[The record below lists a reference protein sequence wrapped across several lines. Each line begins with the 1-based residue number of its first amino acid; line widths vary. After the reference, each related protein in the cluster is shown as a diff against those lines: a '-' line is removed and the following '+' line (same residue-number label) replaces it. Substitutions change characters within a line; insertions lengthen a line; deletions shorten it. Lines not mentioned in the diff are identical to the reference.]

1 MGSWGM
7 FHCNQNK
14 VHLGWV
20 SGVTQSVRCHYNKE
34 NVSLGQRGTLEQ
46 SVLAWGQRGT
56 VEQSVLVQG
65 QPRPQ
70 IISRTRGE
78 VWE

>member
-20 SGVTQSVRCHYNKE
+20 SEVTQSGRCHYNKE
-34 NVSLGQRGTLEQ
+34 SVSLGR
-46 SVLAWGQRGT
+46 RGT
-56 VEQSVLVQG
+56 VEQSVLVRG